1 VLAADSA
8 GGEERQYQLRA
19 VVVTAR
25 HRWAAV
31 AVGVG
36 VAVLAVGVGSIAV
49 FSSSRHHPRSIPP
62 APPSLP
68 VSPATAAV
76 GPGLVWR
83 TPVTVVPSG
92 TPTQEQY
99 DQAFEQTVAGQ
110 HGLSVAEHLVVPAPA
125 ITGGWPRLAVATT
138 AEAWARAFVA
148 GLLDVDYAHQSRPAM
163 GSWLQAQEA
172 PMLIPG
178 LPATV
183 ADKVLY
189 LSLLDPQVLAGQPSP
204 ISAPVQWQ
212 ADAHAGVRQSVSDLL
227 VQPDAAWTALTASG
241 WQPADARMAG
251 EDVSGLLTVR
261 RGQAVTVHHFTLE
274 VFVGS
279 ARWHDGYGTESIT
292 GWQEQG

>member
-1 VLAADSA
+1 M
-8 GGEERQYQLRA
+8 GA
-19 VVVTAR
+19 VVVMAR
-25 HRWAAV
+25 HRWAAL

-36 VAVLAVGVGSIAV
+36 LAVFAVAVGSIAV
-49 FSSSRHHPRSIPP
+49 FSSSRHHPGPIPP
-62 APPSLP
+62 APASPP

-76 GPGLVWR
+76 GPDLNWR
-83 TPVTVVPSG
+83 TPVTVAASG

-110 HGLSVAEHLVVPAPA
+110 HGLSVAEQLAVPAPA
-125 ITGGWPRLAVATT
+125 ITGGWPRLAVTIT
-138 AEAWARAFVA
+138 PENWARAFVA
-148 GLLDVDYAHQSRPAM
+148 GLLDVDYAHQSRSAL
-163 GSWLQAQEA
+163 GAWLQAQEA

-204 ISAPVQWQ
+204 IPAPVPWQ

-227 VQPDAAWTALTASG
+227 IQPDPTWTALTASG

-261 RGQAVTVHHFTLE
+261 RGRAVTIHHFTLE

-279 ARWHDGYGTESIT
+279 ARWHDGYGTESVT

>member
-1 VLAADSA
+1 VAVF
-8 GGEERQYQLRA
+8 A
-19 VVVTAR
+19 VV
-25 HRWAAV
+25 
-31 AVGVG
+31 
-36 VAVLAVGVGSIAV
+36 VGSIAV
-49 FSSSRHHPRSIPP
+49 SSTGRHRPRPIRP
-62 APPSLP
+62 ALPSLP
-68 VSPATAAV
+68 ASPATAAV
-76 GPGLVWR
+76 GQGLVR
-83 TPVTVVPSG
+83 HTPVTVVPSG

-110 HGLSVAEHLVVPAPA
+110 HGLTVAEHLAVPAPA
-125 ITGGWPRLAVATT
+125 ITGGWPRLPAATT
-138 AEAWARAFVA
+138 AENWARAFVT
-148 GLLDVDYAHQSRPAM
+148 GLLDVDYAHQSRPAF
-163 GSWLQAQEA
+163 GEWLQAEEA

-189 LSLLDPQVLAGQPSP
+189 LSLLAPQVLAGQPSP
-204 ISAPVQWQ
+204 VPTPARWQ

-227 VQPDAAWTALTASG
+227 VQPDPAWTALTAAG
-241 WQPADARMAG
+241 WQPSDARMAG

-261 RGQAVTVHHFTLE
+261 VGRAVTVHHFTLE

>member
-1 VLAADSA
+1 M
-8 GGEERQYQLRA
+8 A
-19 VVVTAR
+19 V
-25 HRWAAV
+25 W
-31 AVGVG
+31 VG
-36 VAVLAVGVGSIAV
+36 VAVFAVAVGSIAV
-49 FSSSRHHPRSIPP
+49 FSSSRHRPRPIAP
-62 APPSLP
+62 APASPP
-68 VSPATAAV
+68 VSPFAAAV

-83 TPVTVVPSG
+83 APVTVVPSG

-99 DQAFEQTVAGQ
+99 DQAFVETVAGQ

-125 ITGGWPRLAVATT
+125 ITGGWPRLAAATT
-138 AEAWARAFVA
+138 LESWARAFVA
-148 GLLDVDYAHQSRPAM
+148 GLLDVDYAHQSRSAL
-163 GSWLQAQEA
+163 GAWLQAQEA

-178 LPATV
+178 LPPSV
-183 ADKVLY
+183 VDKVLY

-204 ISAPVQWQ
+204 VPAPVPWQ

-227 VQPDAAWTALTASG
+227 IQPDPAWTALTASG

-261 RGQAVTVHHFTLE
+261 RGRAVTVLHFTLE

-292 GWQEQG
+292 GWQEHD

>member
-1 VLAADSA
+1 M
-8 GGEERQYQLRA
+8 RA
-19 VVVTAR
+19 VVVTDR
-25 HRWAAV
+25 HRFAAL

-36 VAVLAVGVGSIAV
+36 VAVLAVAVGSMAV
-49 FSSSRHHPRSIPP
+49 FSTRGHHPRRIPP
-62 APPSLP
+62 APVSLP
-68 VSPATAAV
+68 VSPSAAAV
-76 GPGLVWR
+76 GSGLVWR
-83 TPVTVVPSG
+83 IPVTVVPSG

-99 DQAFEQTVAGQ
+99 DQAFQQSIAGQ
-110 HGLSVAEHLVVPAPA
+110 HGLSMAEDMAVPAPA
-125 ITGGWPRLAVATT
+125 ITGGWPRLAVAAT
-138 AEAWARAFVA
+138 AESWARAFMA
-148 GLLDVDYAHQSRPAM
+148 GLLDIDYAHQSGRSVGA
-163 GSWLQAQEA
+163 WLQAQEA

-204 ISAPVQWQ
+204 IPASGRWQ

-227 VQPDAAWTALTASG
+227 VQPDPAWTALTASG

-251 EDVSGLLTVR
+251 EDVSGLLTVD
-261 RGQAVTVHHFTLE
+261 RGRIITVHHFTVE

>member
-1 VLAADSA
+1 M
-8 GGEERQYQLRA
+8 GA
-19 VVVTAR
+19 VVVTGGR
-25 HRWAAV
+25 RFAAV
-31 AVGVG
+31 AVGAG
-36 VAVLAVGVGSIAV
+36 VAVLAVTVGSIAV
-49 FSSSRHHPRSIPP
+49 FSTGGHHPRPIPP
-62 APPSLP
+62 TRASPP
-68 VSPATAAV
+68 VSPSTAAG

-83 TPVTVVPSG
+83 SPMTVVPSG

-110 HGLSVAEHLVVPAPA
+110 HGLSVAEHLAVPAPA
-125 ITGGWPRLAVATT
+125 IAGGWPRLAVATT
-138 AEAWARAFVA
+138 PESWARAFVT
-148 GLLDVDYAHQSRPAM
+148 GLLDVDYAHQSRPAL
-163 GSWLQAQEA
+163 GAWLQAQEA

-204 ISAPVQWQ
+204 IAASVQWQ
-212 ADAHAGVRQSVSDLL
+212 VDADAGVRQLVSDLL
-227 VQPDAAWTALTASG
+227 VQPDPAWTALTVSG

-261 RGQAVTVHHFTLE
+261 RGRALTVHHFTLE
-274 VFVGS
+274 MFVGS
-279 ARWHDGYGTESIT
+279 ARWHDSYGTESIT